1 MMKRITAL
9 LLCAVL
15 ALTAFSAV
23 AETYRMAGF
32 DGQDSEHD
40 WTTNKFFTRME
51 ARTGLSFTFDQYTDA
66 SKWQAAKDAMF
77 AEDGQLPDVLFKAA
91 LTTEELLRYTES
103 GQIIDLAPL
112 LEENAPNLWA
122 LLQEHLDWLS
132 AITLPNGKIGA
143 LPTLQTLAPQ
153 DPIWINKDWL
163 DKLKLEMPTDMDSL
177 REVLIAFRDRDP
189 NGNGKKDEIPMT
201 FLGPWELKLFS
212 HAYGVAVN
220 DYNIYLDEEGQVHYW
235 PLEDSFIQLAT
246 TLHSFYQEGLLD
258 PNGFQTT
265 DSLRRLTDDD
275 SAVTYGAFFAPT
287 PLNVLTTTMAKSY
300 VVLDPLTYEG
310 DQVYRDLVGQVTRG
324 AFAITSACE
333 DPAALLR
340 WVDVLY
346 TEEGAAEAMLGI
358 AGEDYVI
365 SEAGR
370 WNWKGGT
377 ENMSLTTFNE
387 LSIYDT
393 GSMPWLFPQD
403 FYEKYTDTEV
413 IRLNDELKRFSQFV
427 QKPFPDVSLTGEQ
440 RQEALRLQSQLGEYV
455 DVALARFVLG
465 ELSLDEEGIAAFRAE
480 LKSRGA
486 EEMTAF
492 WQNIAD
498 NLN

>member
-23 AETYRMAGF
+23 AESYRMAGF
-32 DGQDSEHD
+32 DGQESEHD
-40 WTTNKFFTRME
+40 WNTNKFFTRME
-51 ARTGLSFTFDQYTDA
+51 ARTGLTFTFDQYTDA

-77 AEDGQLPDVLFKAA
+77 AEGGQLPDVLFKAA

-122 LLQEHLDWLS
+122 LLQEHPDWLS

-143 LPTLQTLAPQ
+143 LPTLQVLAPQ
-153 DPIWINKDWL
+153 DPIWINQAWL
-163 DKLKLEMPTDMDSL
+163 DKLKLTMPTDLDSL

-189 NGNGKKDEIPMT
+189 NGNGKKDEIPLA

-220 DYNIYLDEEGQVHYW
+220 DYNIYLDEDGRVHYW
-235 PLEDSFIQLAT
+235 PLEDSFIQLAK
-246 TLHSFYQEGLLD
+246 TLRSFYQEGLLD

-275 SAVTYGAFFAPT
+275 NPITYGAFFAPT
-287 PLNVLTTTMAKSY
+287 PLNVLTTTMAKNY
-300 VVLDPLTYEG
+300 VAMDPLAFEG
-310 DQVYRDLVGQVTRG
+310 QQVYRDLVGQVTRG
-324 AFAITSACE
+324 AFAITSACA

-346 TEEGAAEAMLGI
+346 TEEGATEAMLGI

-365 SEAGR
+365 SEAGK

-377 ENMSLTTFNE
+377 ENMNLTTFNE
-387 LSIYDT
+387 LSVYDT

-413 IRLNDELKRFSQFV
+413 IRLNNELKRFSQYV
-427 QKPFPDVSLTGEQ
+427 QKPFPDVSLTGDQ
-440 RQEALRLQSQLGEYV
+440 RAEALRLQANLGEYV

-465 ELSLDEEGIAAFRAE
+465 ELSLDEEGVAAFQAE
-480 LKSRGA
+480 LQSRGA

>member
-23 AETYRMAGF
+23 AESYRMAGF

-40 WTTNKFFTRME
+40 WTTNRFFTRME
-51 ARTGLSFTFDQYTDA
+51 ARTGLTFTFDQYTDA

-77 AEDGQLPDVLFKAA
+77 AEGGQLPDVLFKAA

-122 LLQEHLDWLS
+122 LLQEHPDWLS

-153 DPIWINKDWL
+153 DPIWINQDWL
-163 DKLKLEMPTDMDSL
+163 DKLKLEMPTDLDSL

-189 NGNGKKDEIPMT
+189 NGNGKKDEVPLA
-201 FLGPWELKLFS
+201 FLGPWELKLLS
-212 HAYGVAVN
+212 HAYGVTVN
-220 DYNIYLDEEGQVHYW
+220 DYNIYLDEDGQVHYW
-235 PLEDSFIQLAT
+235 PLEDSFIQLAK
-246 TLHSFYQEGLLD
+246 TLRSFYQEGLLD
-258 PNGFQTT
+258 VNGFQTT
-265 DSLRRLTDDD
+265 DSLRRLSDDD

-287 PLNVLTTTMAKSY
+287 PLNVLTTTMARSY
-300 VVLDPLTYEG
+300 VAMEPLTFEG
-310 DQVYRDLVGQVTRG
+310 RQVYRDLVGQVTRG
-324 AFAITSACE
+324 TFAITSACE

-346 TEEGAAEAMLGI
+346 TGEGAAEAMLGI

-365 SEAGR
+365 SEAGK
-370 WNWKGGT
+370 WNWKGGA
-377 ENMSLTTFNE
+377 ESMSLTTFNE

-403 FYEKYTDTEV
+403 FYEQYTDTEV
-413 IRLNDELKRFSQFV
+413 IRLNDELKHFSQFV
-427 QKPFPDVSLTGEQ
+427 QKPFPDVSLTGDQ

-455 DVALARFVLG
+455 DVALAHFVLG
-465 ELSLDEEGIAAFRAE
+465 ELSLDEEGVAAFRAE

-492 WQNIAD
+492 WQNVAD